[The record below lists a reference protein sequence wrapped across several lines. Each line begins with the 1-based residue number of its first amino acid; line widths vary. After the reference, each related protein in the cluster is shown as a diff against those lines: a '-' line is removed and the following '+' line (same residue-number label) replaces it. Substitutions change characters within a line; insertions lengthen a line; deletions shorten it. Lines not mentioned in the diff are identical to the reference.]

1 MPNSAEKP
9 TACATLLQLAGGH
22 AAVQTTLQW
31 IEAPPELLALS
42 LVLQSM
48 QRLLPALDEV
58 ARSYGQVSRE
68 VAAALPFLPDGL
80 REIQKLL
87 SQHATVGAF
96 QKTRP
101 PPRSRLQPFRG
112 VMTSHPIYT
121 LLGSWL
127 WRRALTA
134 QEPEIA
140 RAMATVVL
148 FAKVRAVQ
156 LTAQGEKLTPIY
168 AACTALH
175 DLIRN
180 HPHILAE
187 RQQHGQWLQPA
198 ANSVLQD
205 PLDAIRRVIEPVL
218 RQHGLLEPSDEDD
231 VDSAGEAVHLPRRNV
246 TTDRG
251 DQLQIQSVV
260 RLGST
265 TVRALQR
272 AGLSLA
278 EFEPQEE
285 YVEWIEAG
293 EDDPLDPTPPKP
305 FERSLAEQVL
315 RTRGMIARR
324 ERSAQLLAAD
334 WGRPTDA
341 EIARLWRAVQN
352 WATDGGTD
360 TLRKEATALLA
371 LSLWTAHPD
380 QTDGGGLCVLQVLAR
395 ADDAPETALP
405 HPLLLIDR
413 WALRFPVLR
422 PVGRPAYHGI
432 DRRLA
437 LPCEEFIDLPL
448 PAVLRQ
454 VMLALPSIQRLQMTP
469 RKRPIAAFSTASD
482 LLQTQTAALL
492 REHVGESTGRL
503 TYTAVSQW
511 MFRRWV
517 EHRRDHALA
526 SLATGRPHLLAD
538 TGLHYLRVDSV
549 DLQRW
554 VREEQ
559 ERAWKDL
566 VRADPALEPSSVAVP
581 LVPALPQETQTGVGA
596 PIVPQPETLHRLVNR
611 LAAALHQARGQPTA
625 EGALLT
631 LHNAYTHYVHALLRF
646 SLGLRDVGQPLPG
659 WDRIEVHHGVVL
671 LSDKDDVAASATR
684 LVPLCPT
691 ARKQLQVYARHA
703 RATLTRLAPQTL
715 IEPPPV
721 LFYLRRGRS
730 GIERIV
736 RPHRS
741 MQTALEQTTGY
752 TLPRNTNRHW
762 LRSELTRADLPGE
775 LIEFF
780 MGHWQR
786 GSEPWG
792 QYSALPAQRAID
804 TLREVIERLIQQL
817 GFRVLRGWA

>member
-1 MPNSAEKP
+1 MPDPTEQP
-9 TACATLLQLAGGH
+9 TALATLLQLAGGH

-42 LVLQSM
+42 LVLQGM
-48 QRLLPALDEV
+48 QHLLPALDEV
-58 ARSYGQVSRE
+58 ASFYGPALRE
-68 VAAALPFLPDGL
+68 VAAALPLLPDRL

-87 SQHATVGAF
+87 SQHATVGALK
-96 QKTRP
+96 KTQT

-127 WRRALTA
+127 WRRAPTA

-140 RAMATVVL
+140 RAVATVVL
-148 FAKVRAVQ
+148 FAKARAVQ

-175 DLIRN
+175 DLIRDY
-180 HPHILAE
+180 PHILAE
-187 RQQHGQWLQPA
+187 RQQYGQWLQPA
-198 ANSVLQD
+198 ANSLLQD

-251 DQLQIQSVV
+251 DRLQIRSTV

-272 AGLSLA
+272 DGLSLA
-278 EFEPQEE
+278 ELEPQEE
-285 YVEWIEAG
+285 YVEWIETG

-305 FERSLAEQVL
+305 IERSLAEQVL
-315 RTRGMIARR
+315 RTKGMIARR
-324 ERSAQLLAAD
+324 ERSVQLLAAD
-334 WGRPTDA
+334 WTRPTDA
-341 EIARLWRAVQN
+341 EIARLWRAVHN
-352 WATDGGTD
+352 WATGSGTE
-360 TLRKEATALLA
+360 TLRQEAAALLA

-380 QTDGGGLCVLQVLAR
+380 QTDSGGLCALHVLSRV
-395 ADDAPETALP
+395 DGAPKTALP
-405 HPLLLIDR
+405 QPLLLLDR
-413 WALRFPVLR
+413 WALRLPVLR
-422 PVGRPAYHGI
+422 PAGQPAYHGI

-437 LPCEEFIDLPL
+437 LPCDEFIDLPL
-448 PAVLRQ
+448 PAVLRP
-454 VMLALPSIQRLQMTP
+454 VILALPSVQSLQTTP
-469 RKRPIAAFSTASD
+469 RKRPVAAFSTAPD
-482 LLQTQTAALL
+482 LLLTQAAALL
-492 REHVGESTGRL
+492 REHVGDTTGRL
-503 TYTAVSQW
+503 TYAALSQW

-526 SLATGRPHLLAD
+526 SLATGRPHVLAD
-538 TGLHYLRVDSV
+538 TGLHYLRVDSA

-554 VREEQ
+554 VRQEQ

-566 VRADPALEPSSVAVP
+566 VCADPALTPSSVATPWVS
-581 LVPALPQETQTGVGA
+581 ALPQQPPTGVGA
-596 PIVPQPETLHRLVNR
+596 PIVPKPDTLHRLVNS
-611 LAAALHQARGQPTA
+611 LDAALHQARAQPLA
-625 EGALLT
+625 EDALLT
-631 LHNAYTHYVHALLRF
+631 LHNAFTHYVHALLRF

-659 WDRIEVHHGVVL
+659 WDRIDVHHGVVL

-684 LVPLCPT
+684 LVPLTPT